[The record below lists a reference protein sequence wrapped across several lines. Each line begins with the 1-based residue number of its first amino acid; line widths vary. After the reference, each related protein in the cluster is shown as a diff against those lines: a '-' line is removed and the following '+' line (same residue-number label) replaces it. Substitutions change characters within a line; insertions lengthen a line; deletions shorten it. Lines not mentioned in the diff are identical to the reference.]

1 MLRRLLRD
9 GSEALANKST
19 ASEGRRRGDG
29 TVVQSIQYDAFNQMH
44 DDSIGKELHEL
55 VEWSL
60 LDSCR
65 LRRMIP
71 HALGREYVG
80 FRGKG
85 AHLQSPLWRYTITV
99 CVV

>member
-1 MLRRLLRD
+1 M
-9 GSEALANKST
+9 
-19 ASEGRRRGDG
+19 
-29 TVVQSIQYDAFNQMH
+29 VQSIQYDAFNQMH

-71 HALGREYVG
+71 HALGREHVG

-85 AHLQSPLWRYTITV
+85 AIPKVHSGVTRSPYVWSGYQEILYGTANRL
-99 CVV
+99 